1 MKQIPPLKIDVS
13 MNQAL
18 IQVLR
23 NAWQRELDRIDRAE
37 HEIIKL
43 KLNLIEQGVELPLGE

>member
-1 MKQIPPLKIDVS
+1 MHTIPTLKMDVS

-37 HEIIKL
+37 HEIVKIKL
-43 KLNLIEQGVELPLGE
+43 DLLDLGIEIPLGE

>member
-1 MKQIPPLKIDVS
+1 MHTIPTLKMDVS

-23 NAWQRELDRIDRAE
+23 NAWQKELDRIDRAE
-37 HEIIKL
+37 HEIVKIKL
-43 KLNLIEQGVELPLGE
+43 DLLDLGIEIPLGE